1 MVAISL
7 PQISDFLPLE
17 LQWLVVV
24 IYSILVWIYGVRVLE
39 ELDFLVGIDPK
50 TEEIKQQLAK
60 SGWQD
65 CLEISFDFPRVTR
78 LEDLKKFLLKV
89 KNTSPD
95 RPFYLDWEQCSLTN
109 FDGRSRR
116 LVQMV
121 PGMITDLS
129 RPQVLRL
136 VAPLQTLEAELT
148 AEDGLERNDQG
159 QITIEAPLFS
169 PKKLKKALEEDQK
182 FYIFLLIFPL
192 TYDRPS
198 TPQPILC
205 EFHLAKLPWYQAI
218 AWKPKKKKKKHPF
231 ALGEEVH

>member
-7 PQISDFLPLE
+7 PQIPSLLPPE
-17 LQWLVVV
+17 VQWLLVV
-24 IYSILVWIYGVRVLE
+24 IYAILAWIYIFRVLE
-39 ELDFLVGIDPK
+39 ELDFLVGIAPQTSALK
-50 TEEIKQQLAK
+50 HQLEKA
-60 SGWQD
+60 GWQD
-65 CLEISFDFPRVTR
+65 CLEITFDFPKVTR
-78 LEDLKKFLLKV
+78 LEDLKKFVLKV
-89 KNTSPD
+89 KNKSAD

-136 VAPLQTLEAELT
+136 VAPQQTLEAELT

-182 FYIFLLIFPL
+182 FYIFLVVSPL
-192 TYDRPS
+192 TYDRPG
-198 TPQPILC
+198 TPQPFLC
-205 EFHLAKLPWYQAI
+205 EFHVAKLPWYQAI

-231 ALGEEVH
+231 ALGEEAR